1 MVKKIRVPARA
12 VILLATLAAAA
23 PLAAQDDPP
32 ASRWQTVLTGGDG
45 TVVMIDSA
53 SIDRTGDSI
62 FAVRSAIRFPQLVTL
77 PTGERVDREVDA
89 EELDCAVGRSRPLAS
104 ELYAGETQVK
114 ATTLSKLWAPVAP
127 GRRAVF
133 DASCAWLLG
142 GFAARLHRSYD
153 ERMVEEQPALI
164 NRGAV
169 SAALGREY
177 PKALREMGQTG
188 SVLLRFRVLENGTV
202 DRTTVRVENY
212 THPDFSEAAVR
223 VVYAMRFRPARVKHQ
238 PVPVWV
244 TLPVNFVLYNGP
256 GTDRD
261 PPGTPPPLPPLPPLP
276 RRP

>member
-1 MVKKIRVPARA
+1 MKKILVLART
-12 VILLATLAAAA
+12 VILLAPLAAAA
-23 PLAAQDDPP
+23 PLAAQGEPP
-32 ASRWQTVLTGGDG
+32 ASRWQTVLTGADG

-53 SIDRTGDSI
+53 TLDRTGDSI
-62 FAVRSAIRFPQLVTL
+62 FAVRSAIRFPRLVTL
-77 PTGERVDREVDA
+77 PTGESVDREVDA

-114 ATTLSKLWAPVAP
+114 ITMLSKLWAPVAP

-142 GFAARLHRSYD
+142 GFAARLRRSYD
-153 ERMVEEQPALI
+153 ERMVEEQPELV

-177 PKALREMGQTG
+177 PKSLREMGQTG

-202 DRTTVRVENY
+202 DRATVRVENY

-223 VVYAMRFRPARVKHQ
+223 VVYSMRFRPARVKRQ

-261 PPGTPPPLPPLPPLP
+261 PPGYPPPLPPLP